1 MRYFRGTM
9 HHDAATRRVHHGWA
23 MYDWANSSY
32 SLVIGTAIFP
42 IYYSAVMEAAGRES
56 YRLFGIEFSTTAAY
70 TFVMAAA
77 YLVVSLGT
85 PYLSAL
91 AEVSGSKKTFMRRFI
106 YSGSLT
112 CFAMYFFTADA
123 PVLGLLTP
131 FIASI
136 AFAGSLVFYNSYL
149 PEIAAPEDQDALSA
163 RGFALGYFGSA
174 LMLIAALALIQNPGW
189 LGLDGPGLIT
199 RFTFVAVGI
208 WWLGWGEYSLRRLP
222 EGHAVGNRQKGWIR
236 AAYQQLFDVAKSF
249 RATKGLERFVLGFF
263 FASAGVQTV
272 ILIATLFGSEALHLE
287 TSSLIT
293 TILLIQFVGMLG
305 SWFFAKLSGIM
316 GNIRALLVSAA
327 LWMLISFLAYFIQN
341 ELQFYLLGAGV
352 GLVLGGIQSLA
363 RSTFS
368 QLLPPAEEHVVY
380 FSFFDVAEK
389 LATVLGMVAV
399 GWLETL
405 TGDLRLAAVMLSG
418 FFAVAVVL
426 WARVPWQR

>member
-1 MRYFRGTM
+1 
-9 HHDAATRRVHHGWA
+9 

-32 SLVIGTAIFP
+32 SLVIGTAIYP
-42 IYYSAVMEAAGRES
+42 IYYSAVMEAAGRTQFS
-56 YRLFGIEFSTTAAY
+56 LWGLAFSTTAAY
-70 TFVMAAA
+70 TFCMAAA

-91 AEVSGSKKTFMRRFI
+91 AEVSGSKKAFMRRFI
-106 YSGSLT
+106 YTGTLA
-112 CFAMYFFTADA
+112 CFAMYFFTAES
-123 PVLGLLTP
+123 PLLGLITP
-131 FIASI
+131 FVASI

-149 PEIAAPEDQDALSA
+149 PEIAAPEEQDSLSA

-174 LMLIAALALIQNPGW
+174 LMLIAALAFIQNPGW
-189 LGLDGPGLIT
+189 FGLDGPGLIT
-199 RFTFVAVGI
+199 RWTFVAVGV

-249 RATKGLERFVLGFF
+249 RATVGLERFVLGFF

-272 ILIATLFGSEALHLE
+272 ILIATLFGSQALQLE
-287 TSSLIT
+287 TSALIT
-293 TILLIQFVGMLG
+293 TVLLIQFVGILG
-305 SWFFAKLSGIM
+305 SWLFARLSRLM
-316 GNIRALLVSAA
+316 GNIRALLLAGF
-327 LWMLISFLAYFIQN
+327 LWMLVTFLAYFIQS
-341 ELQFYLLGAGV
+341 ELQFYVLGAGV

-368 QLLPPAEEHVVY
+368 QLLPRAEEHVVY

-389 LATVLGMVAV
+389 LATVLGMLAV

-405 TGDLRLAAVMLSG
+405 TGDLRLAAMLLSG
-418 FFAVAVVL
+418 FFAVAIVL
-426 WARVPWQR
+426 WVRVPWRRAAHAA

>member
-1 MRYFRGTM
+1 M

-56 YRLFGIEFSTTAAY
+56 YRIFGMEFSTTAAY

-77 YLVVSLGT
+77 YLVVSIGT

-91 AEVSGSKKTFMRRFI
+91 AEVSGSKKAFMRRFI
-106 YSGSLT
+106 YSGTLA
-112 CFAMYFFTADA
+112 CFAMYFFTSDA
-123 PVLGLLTP
+123 PVLGLITP
-131 FIASI
+131 FVASI

-149 PEIAAPEDQDALSA
+149 PEIAAPEAQDALSA
-163 RGFALGYFGSA
+163 RGFALGYLGSA
-174 LMLIAALALIQNPGW
+174 LMLIVALAFIQNPGW
-189 LGLDGPGLIT
+189 FGLDGPGLIT
-199 RFTFVAVGI
+199 RLTFVAVGL
-208 WWLGWGEYSLRRLP
+208 WWIGWGEYSLSRLP
-222 EGHAVGNRQKGWIR
+222 EGRAVGDRKKGWVR

-249 RATKGLERFVLGFF
+249 RQTRGLERFVLGFF

-272 ILIATLFGSEALHLE
+272 ILIATLFGKEALHLE

-305 SWFFAKLSGIM
+305 SWFFAKLSRLI
-316 GNIRALLVSAA
+316 GNIRALLISGF
-327 LWMLISFLAYFIQN
+327 LWMLISFLAYFIQS
-341 ELQFYLLGAGV
+341 ELQFYVLGAAV

-363 RSTFS
+363 RSTYS
-368 QLLPPAEEHVVY
+368 QLLPPAQEHVVY

-389 LATVLGMVAV
+389 LATVLGMLAV

-405 TGDLRLAAVMLSG
+405 TGDLRLAAVLLSG

-426 WARVPWQR
+426 WSRISWRRDAA

>member
-1 MRYFRGTM
+1 MQ
-9 HHDAATRRVHHGWA
+9 HDTASRRIHHGWA

-42 IYYSAVMEAAGRES
+42 IYYSAVMEAAGRS
-56 YRLFGIEFSTTAAY
+56 SFTLLGMPVSTTAAY

-91 AEVSGSKKTFMRRFI
+91 AEVSGSKKAFMRRFI
-106 YSGSLT
+106 YSGTLA

-123 PVLGLLTP
+123 PLLGLLTP
-131 FIASI
+131 FVASI

-149 PEIAAPEDQDALSA
+149 PEIAAPEEQDALSA

-174 LMLIAALALIQNPGW
+174 LMLIVALAFIQNPAWFGH
-189 LGLDGPGLIT
+189 DGPGLIT
-199 RFTFVAVGI
+199 RLTFVSVGL

-222 EGHAVGNRQKGWIR
+222 EGRAVGDRQKGWIR

-249 RATKGLERFVLGFF
+249 RETKGLERFVLGFF

-272 ILIATLFGSEALHLE
+272 ILIATLFGSQALHLE
-287 TSSLIT
+287 TAALIT
-293 TILLIQFVGMLG
+293 TVLLIQFVGMLG
-305 SWFFAKLSGIM
+305 SWLFARLSRAW
-316 GNIRALLVSAA
+316 GNIRALLVSGV
-327 LWMLISFLAYFIQN
+327 LWMLITFMAYFIQS

-368 QLLPPAEEHVVY
+368 QLLPQAEEHVVY
-380 FSFFDVAEK
+380 FSFYDVAEK

-399 GWLETL
+399 GWLETA

-418 FFAVAVVL
+418 FFAVAIVL
-426 WARVPWQR
+426 WAGVPWRSKQA

>member
-1 MRYFRGTM
+1 MP
-9 HHDAATRRVHHGWA
+9 HDSATRRVHHGWA

-42 IYYSAVMEAAGRES
+42 IYYAAVMEAAGRSS
-56 YRLFGIEFSTTAAY
+56 YRLLGMDFSPTAAY
-70 TFVMAAA
+70 TFMMAAA

-91 AEVSGSKKTFMRRFI
+91 AEVSGNKKAYMRRFI
-106 YSGSLT
+106 YTGALA
-112 CFAMYFFTADA
+112 CFAMYFFTSDT
-123 PVLGLLTP
+123 PELGLLTP
-131 FIASI
+131 FVASV

-149 PEIAAPEDQDALSA
+149 PEIAAPEEQDALSA

-174 LMLIAALALIQNPGW
+174 LMLIVALAFIQNPGW

-199 RFTFVAVGI
+199 RWTFVAVGL
-208 WWLGWGEYSLRRLP
+208 WWFGWGEYSLRRLP
-222 EGHAVGNRQKGWIR
+222 SGHAVGDRQKGWVR
-236 AAYQQLFDVAKSF
+236 AAYQQLFTVAKSF
-249 RATKGLERFVLGFF
+249 RYTAGLERFVLGFF

-272 ILIATLFGSEALHLE
+272 ILIATLFGSQALHLE
-287 TSSLIT
+287 TSALIT

-305 SWFFAKLSGIM
+305 SWLFAKMSGIM
-316 GNIRALLVSAA
+316 GNIRALLLAA
-327 LWMLISFLAYFIQN
+327 GLWMLVSFLAYFIQS
-341 ELQFYLLGAGV
+341 ELQFYLLGSGV

-363 RSTFS
+363 RSTYS

-380 FSFFDVAEK
+380 FSFYDVAEK

-418 FFAVAVVL
+418 FFAVAVIL
-426 WARVPWQR
+426 WARIPWKR